1 MIIICDYIY
10 DFLFPRSAVIFGVLG
25 RRFINRFW
33 EGEIMLTPS
42 PSGHSY
48 YCELAP
54 VSWFSLSMLFP
65 IELIQNRDELCWI
78 FFLPPLLLSSL
89 FFQFLVSNLD
99 VCLWFVSNSFRLSQF
114 QNGCHFIAISQIYSI
129 PVQQQH
135 SGGKFLCNCW
145 KLHPFHW
152 FSFNQVTTA
161 LIHITSQRSYAYI
174 ALA

>member
-33 EGEIMLTPS
+33 EGEIMLTPP

-78 FFLPPLLLSSL
+78 FFFTSSSS
-89 FFQFLVSNLD
+89 FF
-99 VCLWFVSNSFRLSQF
+99 
-114 QNGCHFIAISQIYSI
+114 
-129 PVQQQH
+129 
-135 SGGKFLCNCW
+135 
-145 KLHPFHW
+145 PFF
-152 FSFNQVTTA
+152 FSFLSPIWMFAFDLYRIHSDCRSFKMAAILSPSVKFIPFRFSSSILEANFCVTVENYIDFIDLV
-161 LIHITSQRSYAYI
+161 LIKSQRH
-174 ALA
+174 